1 VILKKDN
8 NMTLQESDDSAQ
20 DDLAVEIS
28 EADSEV
34 SGDLVDLVM
43 VLIFNSEAEI
53 SMISLVILSEASLA
67 DDDILIGQGKVRIL
81 NYNSTCLL
89 NNHTKDLIRISHIQ
103 ELLR

>member
-28 EADSEV
+28 EVDSEV
-34 SGDLVDLVM
+34 SVDLVM
-43 VLIFNSEAEI
+43 VLTSNSEAEI

-103 ELLR
+103 EW